1 MNKRFAFV
9 LALAAMPFAAVAG
22 DKATGDKATGAE
34 GRAGSSL
41 FIQLDQDKDGF
52 VSATEAK
59 KSAEV
64 TTHFK
69 AIDVDGDSKISAQEM
84 AAAQGK

>member
-9 LALAAMPFAAVAG
+9 LALAAMPFAAVAE
-22 DKATGDKATGAE
+22 DKAAADKTTGAE
-34 GRAGSSL
+34 GRVGSSL
-41 FIQLDQDKDGF
+41 FIQLDADKDGF

-64 TTHFK
+64 SANFQK
-69 AIDVDGDSKISAQEM
+69 VDVDGDGKISAQEM